1 MLERVTGWDWDL
13 LSFGEIGGQNGRQRN
28 RF

>member
-1 MLERVTGWDWDL
+1 MLERVTVLDWAL